1 MGEFLIGLFIGF
13 VASFV
18 ITIST
23 NTVLAERRAVVN
35 ECEAELPRNQS
46 CKYVITAIKED
57 L

>member
-46 CKYVITAIKED
+46 CKYVITATPLTE
-57 L
+57 